1 MKLILDFDGTLHSS
15 DLLWEQFLRIAK
27 TKPIRLLQA
36 ITALLQGGRP
46 ALKRSLHS
54 HAPKEIKL
62 PWIDEVIDFAKNHQ
76 ANGYN
81 SVVVV
86 TASDEEAARHSLTSA
101 GLNWEVHG
109 SKPGINAKGFKKIPI
124 INEISDAKSFCY
136 VGDSPIS
143 DLPVWKASKHSGYVG
158 ELKKSKNIEKKLG
171 REFSHV
177 FQVKKNLPIAL
188 LQAARPHQW
197 LKNLLVFVP
206 MLAAHDL
213 GNLSVWLAAL
223 AAFTALSF
231 TASAVYILNDL
242 CDLDLDRSHLEKKHR
257 PLAAGQLS
265 IPAALSAIPAFFI
278 AGLIVAQ
285 ASPKMIPFLL
295 VYIALTTI
303 YSFFL
308 KNLLAIDIITL
319 ALLYTLRILAGA
331 AACEITPSNW
341 LLVFSFF
348 TFFSLAIGK
357 RFSEMVL
364 LGNSIS
370 LQRAYTPQHSLPLLA
385 LGAAAS
391 IVAIFIPALYVR
403 DPQAGIYSKPEILLL
418 LLPILGA
425 WFTRFWLIA
434 AEGKIL
440 SDPVLFAAKDKFSW
454 ACAAIFV
461 CVGFLASKIGN

>member
-1 MKLILDFDGTLHSS
+1 
-15 DLLWEQFLRIAK
+15 
-27 TKPIRLLQA
+27 
-36 ITALLQGGRP
+36 
-46 ALKRSLHS
+46 
-54 HAPKEIKL
+54 
-62 PWIDEVIDFAKNHQ
+62 
-76 ANGYN
+76 
-81 SVVVV
+81 
-86 TASDEEAARHSLTSA
+86 
-101 GLNWEVHG
+101 
-109 SKPGINAKGFKKIPI
+109 
-124 INEISDAKSFCY
+124 
-136 VGDSPIS
+136 
-143 DLPVWKASKHSGYVG
+143 
-158 ELKKSKNIEKKLG
+158 
-171 REFSHV
+171 
-177 FQVKKNLPIAL
+177 
-188 LQAARPHQW
+188 
-197 LKNLLVFVP
+197 

-295 VYIALTTI
+295 VYIDLTTI

-308 KNLLAIDIITL
+308 KNLLAIDIIIL

-391 IVAIFIPALYVR
+391 IIAIFIPALYVR

-425 WFTRFWLIA
+425 WFTRFWLNA